1 MDKKLLK
8 AAKELNEKLQC
19 DPPINLED
27 MELCSDGIL
36 QAAELIDPS
45 DGVSKFT
52 MNLIADL
59 KRDKEKAT
67 ELDDTAETETEK
79 TLTEEETNTLVEEA
93 VNSTILEDFQ
103 AAKKLKD
110 LKELAEQNPKIFGEI
125 NLEAF
130 SGFEGPRLLKAEMKK
145 YLPVPAEKEIEKP
158 EKKTGKIPKVAK
170 ENKPPKGVGVIATIA
185 ACIENSGKTGVSKEE
200 ILEKLV
206 ATFPDRDAAGMKKTI
221 NIQVSS
227 RISKEKFKVV
237 FDNTTK
243 RYFKG

>member
-27 MELCSDGIL
+27 MESCSDGIL

-59 KRDKEKAT
+59 KRNKEKST
-67 ELDDTAETETEK
+67 ELDDTTETETEK
-79 TLTEEETNTLVEEA
+79 DPTEEETNTLVEEA

-145 YLPVPAEKEIEKP
+145 YLPISAEKEIEKP
-158 EKKTGKIPKVAK
+158 GKMMPKVPK
-170 ENKPPKGVGVIATIA
+170 ENKPPKGIGVIATIA
-185 ACIENSGKTGVSKEE
+185 SCIENSGKTGVSKEE